1 MRIRDHKIAQ
11 AVTRHLRVLEHA
23 DVVRS
28 VRTGRQSRFELE
40 PRPIEEVRYPGC
52 GVRLKA
58 HVED

>member
-1 MRIRDHKIAQ
+1 
-11 AVTRHLRVLEHA
+11 
-23 DVVRS
+23 VRS

-40 PRPIEEVRYPGC
+40 PRPIEEVRYLGC